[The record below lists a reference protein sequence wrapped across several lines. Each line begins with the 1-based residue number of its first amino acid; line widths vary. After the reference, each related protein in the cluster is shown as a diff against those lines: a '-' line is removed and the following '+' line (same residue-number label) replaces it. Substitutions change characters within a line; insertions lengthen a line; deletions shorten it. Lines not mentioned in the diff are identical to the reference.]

1 MILPIVA
8 YGDPVLKVRAKQIN
22 NDFPN
27 LKQIINNM
35 WETMHNANGVG
46 LAAPQIGFSIRVF
59 IIDTSPFADSNT
71 MDEDEFNVLKS
82 FKKVMINPILVKET
96 GKEWIFNE
104 GCLSIP
110 EVRSDIIRYNNILI
124 KYYDEDFKLH
134 QNSYD
139 GIIARVIQHEYDH
152 IEGTLFTDKLSP
164 LKRKLIK
171 GKLKNISLGKVETD
185 YEMKFNKSIK
195 NR

>member
-1 MILPIVA
+1 
-8 YGDPVLKVRAKQIN
+8 
-22 NDFPN
+22 
-27 LKQIINNM
+27 
-35 WETMHNANGVG
+35 
-46 LAAPQIGFSIRVF
+46 
-59 IIDTSPFADSNT
+59 
-71 MDEDEFNVLKS
+71 MDKDEFNVLKS
-82 FKKVMINPILVKET
+82 FKKVMINPMLVEET

-124 KYYDEDFKLH
+124 KYYDEDFNLH